1 MLFRSSSEGIDGAP
15 GRSAEEGAV
24 GVEGIEGEE
33 GAEGTEALP
42 PDAGVLTFVVP
53 SWSATGLV
61 ALTLTLAMATLVCK
75 LRFPRM
81 RRSDHALSRLSGEG
95 SPRFLTFTKPVALP
109 RVLVTWTLA
118 RIRSTGDVTS
128 KHPDRQAMPMRK
140 PTLALEGSGKS
151 KVGDLE
157 ERLSP
162 SNISSHVKMSDQE
175 VNWASTGQFGVFC
188 HPALPTHHHA

>member
-1 MLFRSSSEGIDGAP
+1 MEGVIENPQELMVVYIQGAAGRSPDEGAVTVGKSSVEGAAGRSDAEGLSSEGIDGAP

-75 LRFPRM
+75 LRFPRI

-109 RVLVTWTLA
+109 RVLVTLTWA
-118 RIRSTGDVTS
+118 KMRSTGDVTS

-140 PTLALEGSGKS
+140 PDRKS
-151 KVGDLE
+151 V
-157 ERLSP
+157 
-162 SNISSHVKMSDQE
+162 V
-175 VNWASTGQFGVFC
+175 
-188 HPALPTHHHA
+188 